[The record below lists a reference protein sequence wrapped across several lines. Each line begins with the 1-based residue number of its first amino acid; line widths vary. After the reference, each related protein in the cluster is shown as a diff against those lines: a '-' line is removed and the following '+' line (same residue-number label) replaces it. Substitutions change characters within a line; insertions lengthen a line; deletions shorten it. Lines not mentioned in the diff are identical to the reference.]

1 MGNQESVSNNNSY
14 IVKKKIAKTNMQTV
28 KRQDNNYVIEDRS
41 KMEYNKIKNNNQLQ
55 QKYNQQQNQ
64 YNQQYNQQQN
74 QYNQQQNQYNQQQ
87 NQYNKQQNQYNQ
99 QQIYNNKQNI
109 DKYKNID
116 NDNNKRLIEKQIN
129 NSALIERNTMAD
141 IYVKSNSSSL
151 PYPYPS
157 NSNNELDIPKKN
169 FDNIKFT
176 PFNFNEDV
184 NKFKN
189 QISEERREF
198 ENNEKERRKIF
209 DQLEEKKRNYL
220 NSQISNFEES
230 YNPWKILGL
239 NKNDLN
245 ISNIKKAYKKNALKY
260 HPDRA
265 GQEYQEKFQLIT
277 QSYIYLLAK
286 ANETQEYEVK
296 INKKV
301 NNANYEDDIN
311 ENLENIHIDKD
322 NFDINKFNKIFEEY
336 KIPSSFDNG
345 YSDLMKQ
352 DITKNNDDEIFGK
365 KFNNQIFNE
374 HFNKI
379 KNNKNNNSIIEYQEP
394 NALDSSLNN
403 LNHTMLGIDNIDDF
417 GCVNNSNL
425 SYTDYKKAHVDETLL
440 IDINK
445 VKYKTY
451 NSIDQLESDRSN
463 ISYNQSPE
471 DKRRYEMMERKRME
485 DDNLRLQNQK
495 NYDEMIQK
503 QYRKINQ
510 KMLK

>member
-14 IVKKKIAKTNMQTV
+14 IVKKKITKSNNINLQNSR
-28 KRQDNNYVIEDRS
+28 KSDNNYIIEDRS
-41 KMEYNKIKNNNQLQ
+41 NSDFNKSRNINNDYKNN
-55 QKYNQQQNQ
+55 K
-64 YNQQYNQQQN
+64 NQQYNINNQR
-74 QYNQQQNQYNQQQ
+74 QYNTPQYNAP
-87 NQYNKQQNQYNQ
+87 QYNTPQYNNQ
-99 QQIYNNKQNI
+99 QYNTPQYNN
-109 DKYKNID
+109 KYKNID
-116 NDNNKRLIEKQIN
+116 IDNNKRLIEKQIN
-129 NSALIERNTMAD
+129 NNALIERNTMSD
-141 IYVKSNSSSL
+141 LYVKNNNSSL
-151 PYPYPS
+151 PPYPYPS

-189 QISEERREF
+189 QISDERTEF

-209 DQLEEKKRNYL
+209 DQLEEKKRSYL
-220 NSQISNFEES
+220 NNQINNFEET

-245 ISNIKKAYKKNALKY
+245 IVNIKKAYKKNALKY

-286 ANETQEYEVK
+286 ANDTHGNEIK
-296 INKKV
+296 FKKKV
-301 NNANYEDDIN
+301 NNSEYEDDIN
-311 ENLENIHIDKD
+311 DGVENIHIDKD

-336 KIPSSFDNG
+336 KIPSSYDNG

-352 DITKNNDDEIFGK
+352 DTIKNNDDEIFGK

-379 KNNKNNNSIIEYQEP
+379 KNKKVDNSIIEYQEP

-403 LNHTMLGIDNIDDF
+403 LNHSILGIDNIEDY
-417 GCVNNSNL
+417 GCVNSNNL

-451 NSIDQLESDRSN
+451 NSIDQLESDRSS
-463 ISYNQSPE
+463 ISYNQSSE
-471 DKRRYEMMERKRME
+471 DKRRYEMMERKKIE

-495 NYDEMIQK
+495 NYDEIIQK
-503 QYRKINQ
+503 QYKKLNQ
-510 KMLK
+510 KLLR

>member
-14 IVKKKIAKTNMQTV
+14 IVKKKFIKS
-28 KRQDNNYVIEDRS
+28 NNTSVQNSKKYENKYTIEDRS
-41 KMEYNKIKNNNQLQ
+41 KIDYNKTKNI
-55 QKYNQQQNQ
+55 NQ
-64 YNQQYNQQQN
+64 YDYNK
-74 QYNQQQNQYNQQQ
+74 
-87 NQYNKQQNQYNQ
+87 NQYNKNINQQNINQ
-99 QQIYNNKQNI
+99 QNINQQNI
-109 DKYKNID
+109 NKFNDVNI
-116 NDNNKRLIEKQIN
+116 DNNKRLIEKQIN
-129 NSALIERNTMAD
+129 NNALIERNTMAD
-141 IYVKSNSSSL
+141 FYVKNSNNSL

-184 NKFKN
+184 TKFKN
-189 QISEERREF
+189 QISNERTEF
-198 ENNEKERRKIF
+198 ENNERERRKNF

-220 NSQISNFEES
+220 NNQINNFEET

-245 ISNIKKAYKKNALKY
+245 IANIKKAYKKNALKY

-265 GQEYQEKFQLIT
+265 GNEYQEKFQLIT

-286 ANETQEYEVK
+286 ANEKQDNEIK
-296 INKKV
+296 FSKKV
-301 NNANYEDDIN
+301 NNSDYEDNIN
-311 ENLENIHIDKD
+311 EDVQNIHIDKD

-336 KIPSSFDNG
+336 KIPSSYDNG

-352 DITKNNDDEIFGK
+352 DTIKNNDDEIFGK

-379 KNNKNNNSIIEYQEP
+379 KNKKHDNSIIEYQEP

-403 LNHTMLGIDNIDDF
+403 LNHSILGMDNVEDF
-417 GCVNNSNL
+417 GCVNSNNL

-451 NSIDQLESDRSN
+451 NSIDQLESDRSS

-471 DKRRYEMMERKRME
+471 DKRRYEMMERKKIE

-503 QYRKINQ
+503 QYKKLNQ
-510 KMLK
+510 KMLR

>member
-14 IVKKKIAKTNMQTV
+14 IVKKKIAKSNNINLQNSR
-28 KRQDNNYVIEDRS
+28 KSDNNYIIEDRS
-41 KMEYNKIKNNNQLQ
+41 NSDLNKSRNINNDYKNN
-55 QKYNQQQNQ
+55 KNQQQYSTPQ
-64 YNQQYNQQQN
+64 YNNQQYSIP
-74 QYNQQQNQYNQQQ
+74 QYNNQKYSTHQYNTPQ
-87 NQYNKQQNQYNQ
+87 
-99 QQIYNNKQNI
+99 YNNKNI
-109 DKYKNID
+109 DI
-116 NDNNKRLIEKQIN
+116 DNNKRLIEKQIN
-129 NSALIERNTMAD
+129 NNALIERNTMSD
-141 IYVKSNSSSL
+141 LYVKNNNSSL
-151 PYPYPS
+151 PPYPYPS

-189 QISEERREF
+189 QISDERTEF

-209 DQLEEKKRNYL
+209 DQLEEKKRSYL
-220 NSQISNFEES
+220 NNQINNFEEK

-245 ISNIKKAYKKNALKY
+245 IANIKKAYKKNALKY

-286 ANETQEYEVK
+286 ANDTHGNEIK
-296 INKKV
+296 FNKKV
-301 NNANYEDDIN
+301 NNSEYEDDIN
-311 ENLENIHIDKD
+311 DGVENIHIDKD

-336 KIPSSFDNG
+336 KIPSSYDRG

-352 DITKNNDDEIFGK
+352 DTIKNNDDEIFGK
-365 KFNNQIFNE
+365 KFNAEIFNE

-379 KNNKNNNSIIEYQEP
+379 KNKKVDNSIIEYQEP

-403 LNHTMLGIDNIDDF
+403 LNHSILGIDNIEDY
-417 GCVNNSNL
+417 GCVNSNNL

-440 IDINK
+440 IDVNK

-451 NSIDQLESDRSN
+451 NSIDQLESDRSS

-471 DKRRYEMMERKRME
+471 DKRRHEMRERKKME

-503 QYRKINQ
+503 QYKKLNQ
-510 KMLK
+510 KLLR

>member
-14 IVKKKIAKTNMQTV
+14 IVKKKIT
-28 KRQDNNYVIEDRS
+28 RSNNTSVQNSKKYENKYTIEDRS
-41 KMEYNKIKNNNQLQ
+41 KIDYNKTKNINQYDYNNNQYNTNMN
-55 QKYNQQQNQ
+55 KKNYNNNINQQNI
-64 YNQQYNQQQN
+64 NQQNF
-74 QYNQQQNQYNQQQ
+74 
-87 NQYNKQQNQYNQ
+87 
-99 QQIYNNKQNI
+99 IHQNI
-109 DKYKNID
+109 NKFNDVNI
-116 NDNNKRLIEKQIN
+116 DNNKRLIEKQIN
-129 NSALIERNTMAD
+129 NNALIERNTMVD
-141 IYVKSNSSSL
+141 FYVKNGNNSL
-151 PYPYPS
+151 LYPYPS

-184 NKFKN
+184 TKFKK
-189 QISEERREF
+189 QISNDRTEF
-198 ENNEKERRKIF
+198 ENNERERRKNF

-220 NSQISNFEES
+220 NNQINNFEET

-245 ISNIKKAYKKNALKY
+245 IANIKKAYKKNALKY

-265 GQEYQEKFQLIT
+265 GNEYQEKFQLIT

-286 ANETQEYEVK
+286 ANVTHDNEIK
-296 INKKV
+296 FSKKV
-301 NNANYEDDIN
+301 NNSDYEDDIN
-311 ENLENIHIDKD
+311 EDVQNIHIDKD

-336 KIPSSFDNG
+336 KIPSSYDNG

-352 DITKNNDDEIFGK
+352 DTIKNNDDEIFGK

-379 KNNKNNNSIIEYQEP
+379 KNKKHDNSIIEYQEP

-403 LNHTMLGIDNIDDF
+403 LNHSILGMDNVEDF
-417 GCVNNSNL
+417 GCVNSNNL

-463 ISYNQSPE
+463 ISYNQTPE
-471 DKRRYEMMERKRME
+471 DKRRYEMMERKKIE

-503 QYRKINQ
+503 QYKKLNQ
-510 KMLK
+510 KMLR